1 MTSSRWRRLLP
12 WVGGLAFA
20 CTTESG
26 STSSS
31 GSSSETGSTS
41 APTPGTDAGTT
52 GGSTGPGP
60 GDTTAVATSDS
71 GTSTDAADTGSTTAT
86 TSGATTEGS
95 SGESTGDDGGLG
107 VIEGQCGLIDAM
119 ELESS
124 SPFTFE
130 GSIDFRELG
139 FDYDELTPGG
149 QEVFDAGNLGG
160 SSLHSEVIAYEVLA
174 RCEGASLLATEG
186 EVQYLDDMGTKTDLL
201 VEIDGL
207 TVGVSVTRAIGF
219 PFEDPYT
226 VEQANELLLGKFED
240 VVASTANVAPRHE
253 WVKQILHVIAYSDMH
268 AASIATAYAA
278 MPAETVGDTVLV
290 VTVTHGDDA
299 FIY

>member
-1 MTSSRWRRLLP
+1 MSSRWPRRFLP
-12 WVGGLAFA
+12 WVGAFAFA

-31 GSSSETGSTS
+31 GSSDDTGATS
-41 APTPGTDAGTT
+41 GGAATSSDATT

-60 GDTTAVATSDS
+60 GDTTAVVTTGGSSSSDGGES
-71 GTSTDAADTGSTTAT
+71 GSTAGT
-86 TSGATTEGS
+86 TSGSDSEGS
-95 SGESTGDDGGLG
+95 SSESSGGDSGLG
-107 VIEGQCGLIDAM
+107 MIDGQCGLIDAV

-139 FDYDELTPGG
+139 FDYDLLTPGG

-174 RCEGASLLATEG
+174 RCEGATLLATEG

-219 PFEDPYT
+219 PFDDPYT
-226 VEQANELLLGKFED
+226 VEQAETLLLDKFED
-240 VVASTANVAPRHE
+240 VAASTANVAPRHE

-268 AASIATAYAA
+268 AASVATAYAGL
-278 MPAETVGDTVLV
+278 PAATVGDTVLA